1 MSSDSSPSAKR
12 QRTENAPITRSD
24 IWHSDGSVVLQAED
38 TQFRVHWSV
47 LALHSSFFRDM
58 QGLPQPPEQ
67 PSVDGCPVVELQDTV
82 ADVEYLFKALYSPTF
97 LTQEA
102 LPLPVV
108 AALIRLGRKYD
119 FRELL
124 DQAVERLTFENPM
137 TLEKYD
143 ALIKDGKNYGPTRI
157 VYYRGMFYDIL
168 TLARE
173 NNILSVLPCA
183 YYRSLIYHTQEDSFD
198 GIPRMDGSL
207 AALAPIDQRRCVV
220 GRTKLLKVQLEP
232 GYPRGWLRSWPSN
245 NGCANILQCTE
256 NRLEKYTSYHV
267 LYVLNTYANQQPK
280 IQRLFCS
287 ACQEHIEETV
297 EAGRRK
303 IWEELPGFF
312 DLPPWIELKNDL
324 YDVSAI
330 YAEPTTLSAHE
341 CPEYYYIAA
350 GLEAQEL
357 PSLKSTLAGVRSAR
371 IVYL

>member
-1 MSSDSSPSAKR
+1 MSSGSSPPAKR
-12 QRTENAPITRSD
+12 QRTEDVPITRSD
-24 IWHSDGSVVLQAED
+24 IWHSDGSVILQAED
-38 TQFRVHWSV
+38 TQFRVHWGV

-67 PSVDGCPVVELQDTV
+67 PSVDGCPVVELQDTAV
-82 ADVEYLFKALYSPTF
+82 DVQHLLKALYSPTF
-97 LTQEA
+97 LTQEK
-102 LPLPVV
+102 LPLPAI
-108 AALIRLGRKYD
+108 AALVRLGRKYD

-124 DQAVERLTFENPM
+124 DKAVERLTFENPT

-143 ALIKDGKNYGPTRI
+143 ALLDGRRYTTTRI
-157 VYYRGMFYDIL
+157 AYYRGIFYDIV

-220 GRTKLLKVQLEP
+220 GRTKLLKVQMEP
-232 GYPRGWLRSWPSN
+232 GYPRGRLRSWPN
-245 NGCANILQCTE
+245 NYDCANILRCTE
-256 NRLEKYTSYHV
+256 NRLQKYTSYHQ
-267 LYVLNTYANQQPK
+267 LCTLNTYAVQQPK

-312 DLPPWIELKNDL
+312 DLPPWTEPKNDL
-324 YDVSAI
+324 
-330 YAEPTTLSAHE
+330 
-341 CPEYYYIAA
+341 
-350 GLEAQEL
+350 
-357 PSLKSTLAGVRSAR
+357 
-371 IVYL
+371 